1 MNSVVAKWLGLPKPI
16 LSGRSATRG
25 LAEYPSGHGLGP
37 EILQFIGQGFRSGV
51 LPCSDTSVYWNYT
64 WYPSPSGTNH
74 SLPYLAPC
82 SNACYHDKF
91 DLEKSAH

>member
-1 MNSVVAKWLGLPKPI
+1 VNSVVAKWLGLPKPI

-25 LAEYPSGHGLGP
+25 LADYPAGHGFGP

-64 WYPSPSGTNH
+64 WYPSPSGTRIT
-74 SLPYLAPC
+74 SLSLF
-82 SNACYHDKF
+82 SHHRHDTI
-91 DLEKSAH
+91 LVASLS

>member
-1 MNSVVAKWLGLPKPI
+1 VNSVVAKWLGLPKPI

-25 LAEYPSGHGLGP
+25 LADYPAGHGFGP

-64 WYPSPSGTNH
+64 WYPSPSGTRSIT
-74 SLPYLAPC
+74 SLSLF
-82 SNACYHDKF
+82 SHHRHDTI
-91 DLEKSAH
+91 LVASLS